1 MEKILPEDDK
11 QFVDENAQTIRPGRS
26 PANAPVP
33 LPVAQ
38 APSPRIG
45 TISEDF
51 ADFDFADD
59 DAKLEE
65 KVADFKVSTSP
76 RYRRCG
82 FWILKP
88 HSSSRHRHVLGCS
101 ILMISRLWVSLRRH
115 QAPRP
120 RLFPSSLT
128 EARVPLLIL
137 SCLLALPLV
146 HRLRACTLV
155 HHHLLVIMED
165 RLPGKMQNASIVNP
179 SSSSTPK
186 TTTRITMIFSA
197 NPAAQVSWVGYC
209 RWLTDAEGE
218 QLLNLCKLYSLIP
231 VCRTNHGY
239 VYHRRLCGAS

>member
-1 MEKILPEDDK
+1 MEKIPPEDD
-11 QFVDENAQTIRPGRS
+11 QRFVDENAQTIRPGRS
-26 PANAPVP
+26 PANAPIP

-65 KVADFKVSTSP
+65 KVADFKVSACP
-76 RYRRCG
+76 YCRRCG
-82 FWILKP
+82 FWNLKP
-88 HSSSRHRHVLGCS
+88 LSSSRHRRVLGCS
-101 ILMISRLWVSLRRH
+101 ILMISRLWASLRRH

-146 HRLRACTLV
+146 YRLHACTLV
-155 HHHLLVIMED
+155 HRLLLVIMEA
-165 RLPGKMQNASIVNP
+165 RLPGKTQNASIVNP
-179 SSSSTPK
+179 SSSSTPR
-186 TTTRITMIFSA
+186 TMTRITMIYSA
-197 NPAAQVSWVGYC
+197 SPAAQVSW
-209 RWLTDAEGE
+209 T
-218 QLLNLCKLYSLIP
+218 
-231 VCRTNHGY
+231 GY
-239 VYHRRLCGAS
+239 VAG